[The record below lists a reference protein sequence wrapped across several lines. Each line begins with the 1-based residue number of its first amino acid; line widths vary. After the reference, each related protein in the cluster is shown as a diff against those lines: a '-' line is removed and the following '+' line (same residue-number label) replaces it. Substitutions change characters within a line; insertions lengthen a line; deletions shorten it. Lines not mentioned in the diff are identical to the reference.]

1 MLQKAIMKTLNTI
14 ILSGSVRK
22 GRQTHKVSVELN
34 KRLMA
39 AGYSN
44 TNLLDIAAYN
54 FPVAEERVGKLDSP
68 PTAID
73 EVQAFLNDADAMI
86 FVSPEYHGSYS
97 GALKNFLD
105 YFSKEF
111 FRKPIAVASV
121 STGRFGGI
129 NASTEMQHLV
139 LSLGAYAMPQK
150 LIVPAIHNSI
160 DEAGNVK
167 DEFLDANFNKFI
179 SEFTWFAEA
188 ITDKKKKKD

>member
-1 MLQKAIMKTLNTI
+1 MKTLNTV

-22 GRQTHKVSVELN
+22 GRQTHKVSLELH
-34 KRLMA
+34 KRLVNG
-39 AGYSN
+39 GYSN
-44 TNLLDIAAYN
+44 TTLVDIATYN
-54 FPVAEERVGKLDSP
+54 FPVAEERFGKLDTP
-68 PTAID
+68 PTEID
-73 EVQAFLNDADAMI
+73 NAQKILNDADAMI

-105 YFSKEF
+105 YFSREF

-150 LIVPAIHNSI
+150 LIVPAIHNTI
-160 DEAGNVK
+160 DEIGDVK

-179 SEFTWFAEA
+179 TEFTWFAEA
-188 ITDKKKKKD
+188 ITEKKTKKD